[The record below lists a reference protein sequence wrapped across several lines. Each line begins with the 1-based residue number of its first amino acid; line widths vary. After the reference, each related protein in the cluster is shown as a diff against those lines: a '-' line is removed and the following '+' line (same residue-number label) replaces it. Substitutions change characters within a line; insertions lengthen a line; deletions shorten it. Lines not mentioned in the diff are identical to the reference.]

1 MSRKNLGQQGLASLR
16 ARFQN
21 LAPRE
26 QKLVLIMLA
35 VIGAALL
42 WACFTWQLKE
52 NARLD
57 KALPQARAQLARM
70 QDAAAEITR
79 LRVKGKPAQSTGKVL
94 LESLQAAAQVHGLAL
109 EVQGAENGLVRISGK
124 ALYFDAWVAWLGQI
138 QREQGLLPVY
148 ADIALEPQGLRIEAQ
163 LSASGT

>member
-1 MSRKNLGQQGLASLR
+1 MIRKNPGQQGLASLR

-35 VIGAALL
+35 VIGVALL
-42 WACFTWQLKE
+42 WACFAWQLKE

-79 LRVKGKPAQSTGKVL
+79 LRAKGKPAQATGKIL
-94 LESLQAAAQVHGLAL
+94 LESLQAAAHGHGLEL
-109 EVQGAENGLVRISGK
+109 ELQGAENGLVRISGK
-124 ALYFDAWVAWLGQI
+124 AQNFDAWVAWLGQV
-138 QREQGLLPVY
+138 QREQGLSPVY
-148 ADIALEPQGLRIEAQ
+148 ADIAQEPQGIRIEAQ
-163 LSASGT
+163 LSSSGT

>member
-1 MSRKNLGQQGLASLR
+1 MSRKNFGQQGLASLR
-16 ARFQN
+16 ARFQD

-35 VIGAALL
+35 AIGAALL
-42 WACFTWQLKE
+42 WACFAWQLKE
-52 NARLD
+52 NGRLD

-79 LRVKGKPAQSTGKVL
+79 LRAKGKPTPATGKVL
-94 LESLQAAAQVHGLAL
+94 LESLQAAARIHGLAL

-124 ALYFDAWVAWLGQI
+124 AQDFDAWVAWLGQI

-148 ADIALEPQGLRIEAQ
+148 ADISLEPQGIRIEAQ